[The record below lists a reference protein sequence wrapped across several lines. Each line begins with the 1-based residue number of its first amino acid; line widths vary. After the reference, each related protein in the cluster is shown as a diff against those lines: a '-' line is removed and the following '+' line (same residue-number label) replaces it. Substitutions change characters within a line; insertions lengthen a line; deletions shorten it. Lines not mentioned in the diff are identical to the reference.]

1 MGEKKLIQ
9 EAKLGLRAAGAH
21 VAVAYRMRSQQIG
34 EGGQRHNG
42 SGVANLLEVAR
53 GTSSTS
59 TTSRRGRAATTAL
72 SGGGAG
78 AAAGAGR
85 VGRASRKLRDVELAA
100 LVIDRDGAV
109 ALASGIAGVECVALT
124 ECLLADESR
133 HSVVVVLQAGSAAIV
148 ACAGVCQ
155 GVSSAVVDRGGA
167 TAEGATARVLGIAPS
182 RPSSGLDLVDINGE
196 VLSDNR
202 ADRGERDESELG
214 KHFG

>member
-72 SGGGAG
+72 GGGGAG

-109 ALASGIAGVECVALT
+109 ALASGIAGVEFVALT
-124 ECLLADESR
+124 EGLLADELWKEP
-133 HSVVVVLQAGSAAIV
+133 VLVIGRMRRSALGDQHRAEKKTSKLALIV
-148 ACAGVCQ
+148 GC
-155 GVSSAVVDRGGA
+155 
-167 TAEGATARVLGIAPS
+167 
-182 RPSSGLDLVDINGE
+182 GE
-196 VLSDNR
+196 VPLTVGMVLS
-202 ADRGERDESELG
+202 
-214 KHFG
+214 